1 MKSSSKQVIYVALI
15 GNVLIAITKA
25 AAAVWTGSA
34 AMVSEA
40 VHSFVDTGNQILLL
54 YGMQRAARNADP
66 EHPIGYGRE
75 LYFWSF
81 IVALMVFAL
90 GAGVSIYEGVLH
102 LQHIERIRDPMINY
116 GVLGIA
122 FIVEGASWLV
132 SLREVNLTKGTADYY
147 TAFRKTKDPT
157 IFMVLLEDSAALLGI
172 LIAALGIFAATHL
185 KVPVADGIASICIGM
200 VLACTASLLARES
213 KSLLIGERADR
224 ALCDSILR
232 IAEAASLASRANG
245 VLTVHLA
252 PEQILAALSLE
263 FADELRA
270 PQIEDAVINIERKIK
285 AAHPEVVRLFV
296 KPQTAM
302 TFKATVA
309 RQIGAPLAE

>member
-1 MKSSSKQVIYVALI
+1 MTSSSKRVIYVALI

-66 EHPIGYGRE
+66 EHPIDDGRE

-81 IVALMVFAL
+81 IVALMIFAL

-122 FIVEGASWLV
+122 FIVEGASWLI
-132 SLREVNLTKGTADYY
+132 SLREVNLTKGTGDYY

-172 LIAALGIFAATHL
+172 LIAALGIFAATSL
-185 KVPVADGIASICIGM
+185 KVPMADGIASICIGM

-232 IAEAASLASRANG
+232 IAEAASAASRANG

-263 FADELRA
+263 FADDLRA

-296 KPQTAM
+296 KPQTAV

>member
-15 GNVLIAITKA
+15 GNVLIAITK

-232 IAEAASLASRANG
+232 IAEAASPASRANG

>member
-1 MKSSSKQVIYVALI
+1 
-15 GNVLIAITKA
+15 
-25 AAAVWTGSA
+25 
-34 AMVSEA
+34 
-40 VHSFVDTGNQILLL
+40 
-54 YGMQRAARNADP
+54 
-66 EHPIGYGRE
+66 
-75 LYFWSF
+75 
-81 IVALMVFAL
+81 
-90 GAGVSIYEGVLH
+90 
-102 LQHIERIRDPMINY
+102 MINY

-132 SLREVNLTKGTADYY
+132 SLREVNLTKDTADYY

>member
-232 IAEAASLASRANG
+232 IAEAASPASRANG